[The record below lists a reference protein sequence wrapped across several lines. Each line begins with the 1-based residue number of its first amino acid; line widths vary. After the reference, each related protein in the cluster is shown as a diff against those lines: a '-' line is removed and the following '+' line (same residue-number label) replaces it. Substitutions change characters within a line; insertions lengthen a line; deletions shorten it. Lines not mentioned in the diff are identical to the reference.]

1 MNRQML
7 AKLFP
12 ETYRQW
18 PHMTRYG
25 RFEQGVVLVLVL
37 SFVIS
42 IVVVIALIELIGK
55 VARMLIAGALDP
67 LDHAVFQTVFGAI
80 MTLLIAMEF
89 KHSIVGVLER
99 RESIIHVKTVMLI
112 AIMALARKFI
122 IIDPTAQPPAMLL
135 ALAGVILALGAV
147 YWLMRDR
154 DSRDAGRD
162 ADGGRPWPI
171 SQGAVGENSF
181 PSAEPK

>member
-12 ETYRQW
+12 ETCRQW

-25 RFEQGVVLVLVL
+25 RFEQGVVLVL

-42 IVVVIALIELIGK
+42 IVVVIAQIELIGN
-55 VARMLIAGALDP
+55 VIRMLIAGALDP
-67 LDHAVFQTVFGAI
+67 LDHAVFQTEFGSI
-80 MTLLIAMEF
+80 KTLLIAMEF

-99 RESIIHVKTVMLI
+99 RESIIHVKTELLI

-122 IIDPTAQPPAMLL
+122 IIDPTAQPPAMLR
-135 ALAGVILALGAV
+135 ALAGVILALGV
-147 YWLMRDR
+147 VFWLMRDR
-154 DSRDAGRD
+154 DCRDAGGA
-162 ADGGRPWPI
+162 ADGGRARPS
-171 SQGAVGENSF
+171 SQEAVGENSF

>member
-12 ETYRQW
+12 ETCRHW

-25 RFEQGVVLVLVL
+25 RFEHGVV
-37 SFVIS
+37 
-42 IVVVIALIELIGK
+42 
-55 VARMLIAGALDP
+55 
-67 LDHAVFQTVFGAI
+67 QTVFGAI
-80 MTLLIAMEF
+80 MTLRIAMEC

-135 ALAGVILALGAV
+135 ALAGVILALGV
-147 YWLMRDR
+147 
-154 DSRDAGRD
+154 
-162 ADGGRPWPI
+162 
-171 SQGAVGENSF
+171 V
-181 PSAEPK
+181 